1 MAFSILDHIEKL
13 ETSDHLG
20 KYICPACGGNDL
32 SINTNN
38 GAYNCFNDDSAKHRA
53 EIRNI
58 LAPLDRWERPL
69 REPQSYTF
77 PYKNRQG
84 ETTINV
90 HRDDASGKK
99 TIKQGYPSVPQGTHQ
114 RKAYIDEIRSTILP
128 YRFDEALTAS
138 QVTGLPIFIVEGE
151 LTCDRL
157 WEIGIPSVT
166 FLGGSG
172 QYRANGDYSL
182 LFRGK
187 KIVLCP
193 DRDEPG
199 IALMREVA
207 SDNPGAQWLYA
218 DPGNFEWDS
227 LPQNGGYDLADWLD
241 DGADQE
247 LILSSIV
254 SKDRHEG
261 KDGLPSYEEIIGTFE
276 RMVGLFDNDARVA
289 FEASKWLEAHG
300 VKMAQANI
308 DKMIDEARSRLF
320 GKEEIETIDVLQ
332 LIDDDS
338 VREWLIAGI
347 VPLGSVTL
355 LAAQGGTGKAGP
367 LWSKVLTP
375 TGWRLMGDIQV
386 GDAVIAG
393 DGSATKVTGVFPQG
407 KKPIFKVQMSDG
419 STTHCCNEHLWL
431 TKTQKERDGSRDWN
445 VRSLS
450 EIRQTLHLHKNHGR
464 KDRNHSIPMV
474 GPVQFEEQK
483 LPIHPY
489 LLGVILGDGSITKS
503 GFSLTISDDEIT
515 DSVLALLPPGH
526 GLTTNA
532 IKPRC
537 TEYTVT
543 CGTGPGN
550 LRDILR
556 ELNLFGCRSWEK
568 FVPEKY
574 IYSSVEQRL
583 ALLHGLMD
591 TDGTTG
597 GTCTTFD
604 SSSEALRDAVVAIVQ
619 SLGGK
624 AVSSE
629 RQPWFSYKGEKKQG
643 RISYRAFISMP
654 PGFKSFKIASKASKE
669 IERTKY
675 VPARFFDSIEYVGD
689 HEAQC
694 IMVDHPSHTYVT
706 DDFIV
711 THNTSLVYNWALGV
725 ATGSSW
731 SGRRCL
737 PGKCLL
743 ISADEPLSDTK
754 EKLSIIGYQE
764 ANIQP
769 GMISFW
775 ETWRFAHMQQLERFI
790 KKHRPVFVVIDSLTA
805 CFAGMNVD
813 LIKSN
818 AGDSLYALRDMANVY
833 KCSIVILH
841 HLNRQGGLRDSSSF
855 VDNVSEVVKL
865 YRQEGNFDQN
875 QFVLEWVKSRSG
887 LAGKHVLK
895 RNAVNYGWDY
905 AGPLGNSI
913 AELDRV
919 ANYVNMRPHERFSK
933 QQVSL
938 GAGMNENVTTGK
950 LLEMARRQGL
960 ITSSFIVGPHDERTR
975 MYHSWDYQ
983 GPDLNFGSPNEEQNI
998 VPDKEELPIIPP
1010 VSIVP
1015 NENLPEKEDQED
1027 WF

>member
-13 ETSDHLG
+13 EPSDHPG

-32 SINTNN
+32 SINEGN

-69 REPQSYTF
+69 REPCSYTF
-77 PYKNRQG
+77 TYKNRQG
-84 ETTINV
+84 EPSINV

-99 TIKQGYPSVPQGTHQ
+99 TIKQSYPSVPQGTHQ

-128 YRFDEALTAS
+128 YRYDEALAAC

-157 WEIGIPSVT
+157 WEIGLPSIT

-218 DPGNFEWDS
+218 EPNSFEWDS

-289 FEASKWLEAHG
+289 FEAAKWLEAHG

-308 DKMIDEARSRLF
+308 EKMIDEARARLF

-355 LAAQGGTGKAGP
+355 LAAQGGTGK
-367 LWSKVLTP
+367 
-375 TGWRLMGDIQV
+375 
-386 GDAVIAG
+386 
-393 DGSATKVTGVFPQG
+393 
-407 KKPIFKVQMSDG
+407 
-419 STTHCCNEHLWL
+419 
-431 TKTQKERDGSRDWN
+431 
-445 VRSLS
+445 
-450 EIRQTLHLHKNHGR
+450 
-464 KDRNHSIPMV
+464 
-474 GPVQFEEQK
+474 
-483 LPIHPY
+483 
-489 LLGVILGDGSITKS
+489 
-503 GFSLTISDDEIT
+503 
-515 DSVLALLPPGH
+515 
-526 GLTTNA
+526 
-532 IKPRC
+532 
-537 TEYTVT
+537 
-543 CGTGPGN
+543 
-550 LRDILR
+550 
-556 ELNLFGCRSWEK
+556 
-568 FVPEKY
+568 
-574 IYSSVEQRL
+574 
-583 ALLHGLMD
+583 
-591 TDGTTG
+591 
-597 GTCTTFD
+597 
-604 SSSEALRDAVVAIVQ
+604 
-619 SLGGK
+619 
-624 AVSSE
+624 
-629 RQPWFSYKGEKKQG
+629 
-643 RISYRAFISMP
+643 
-654 PGFKSFKIASKASKE
+654 
-669 IERTKY
+669 
-675 VPARFFDSIEYVGD
+675 
-689 HEAQC
+689 
-694 IMVDHPSHTYVT
+694 
-706 DDFIV
+706 
-711 THNTSLVYNWALGV
+711 TSLVYNWALGV

-764 ANIQP
+764 ANIKP

-775 ETWRFAHMQQLERFI
+775 ETWRFAHIQQLERFI

-865 YRQEGNFDQN
+865 YRQEGNYDQN
-875 QFVLEWVKSRSG
+875 QFILEWVKSRSG

-938 GAGMNENVTTGK
+938 GTGMNENVTTGK

-983 GPDLNFGSPNEEQNI
+983 GPDLDFSSPNEGQVVVPEREEPVSNPSEI
-998 VPDKEELPIIPP
+998 VPTKESLPDGED
-1010 VSIVP
+1010 
-1015 NENLPEKEDQED
+1015 END

>member
-13 ETSDHLG
+13 EASDHPG

-32 SINTNN
+32 SVNEGN

-69 REPQSYTF
+69 REPRSYTF
-77 PYKNRQG
+77 TYKNRQG
-84 ETTINV
+84 EATINV

-99 TIKQGYPSVPQGTHQ
+99 TIKQSYPSVPQGTHQ
-114 RKAYIDEIRSTILP
+114 RKAYIDEIRSSILP
-128 YRFDEALTAS
+128 YRYDEALTAC

-157 WEIGIPSVT
+157 WEIGLPSVT

-218 DPGNFEWDS
+218 DPGSFEWDS
-227 LPQNGGYDLADWLD
+227 LPRNGGYDLADWLD

-276 RMVGLFDNDARVA
+276 RMVGLFDNEARVA
-289 FEASKWLEAHG
+289 FEAAKWLEGHG
-300 VKMAQANI
+300 VKMPQANV

-355 LAAQGGTGKAGP
+355 LAAQGGTGK
-367 LWSKVLTP
+367 
-375 TGWRLMGDIQV
+375 
-386 GDAVIAG
+386 
-393 DGSATKVTGVFPQG
+393 
-407 KKPIFKVQMSDG
+407 
-419 STTHCCNEHLWL
+419 
-431 TKTQKERDGSRDWN
+431 
-445 VRSLS
+445 
-450 EIRQTLHLHKNHGR
+450 
-464 KDRNHSIPMV
+464 
-474 GPVQFEEQK
+474 
-483 LPIHPY
+483 
-489 LLGVILGDGSITKS
+489 
-503 GFSLTISDDEIT
+503 
-515 DSVLALLPPGH
+515 
-526 GLTTNA
+526 
-532 IKPRC
+532 
-537 TEYTVT
+537 
-543 CGTGPGN
+543 
-550 LRDILR
+550 
-556 ELNLFGCRSWEK
+556 
-568 FVPEKY
+568 
-574 IYSSVEQRL
+574 
-583 ALLHGLMD
+583 
-591 TDGTTG
+591 
-597 GTCTTFD
+597 
-604 SSSEALRDAVVAIVQ
+604 
-619 SLGGK
+619 
-624 AVSSE
+624 
-629 RQPWFSYKGEKKQG
+629 
-643 RISYRAFISMP
+643 
-654 PGFKSFKIASKASKE
+654 
-669 IERTKY
+669 
-675 VPARFFDSIEYVGD
+675 
-689 HEAQC
+689 
-694 IMVDHPSHTYVT
+694 
-706 DDFIV
+706 
-711 THNTSLVYNWALGV
+711 TSLVYNWALGV

-790 KKHRPVFVVIDSLTA
+790 KKHRPVFIVIDSLTA

-905 AGPLGNSI
+905 AGPLGNYI

-938 GAGMNENVTTGK
+938 GTGMNENVTTGK

-983 GPDLNFGSPNEEQNI
+983 GPDLDFSSSNEGQEV
-998 VPDKEELPIIPP
+998 VPEREEPMLKPSEIAPAKESLPDG
-1010 VSIVP
+1010 
-1015 NENLPEKEDQED
+1015 EDQED

>member
-13 ETSDHLG
+13 EPSDHPG

-58 LAPLDRWERPL
+58 IAPLDRWERPL

-77 PYKNRQG
+77 AYKNRQG

-99 TIKQGYPSVPQGTHQ
+99 TIKQSYPSVPQGTHQ

-300 VKMAQANI
+300 VKMPQANI

-355 LAAQGGTGKAGP
+355 LAAQGGTGK
-367 LWSKVLTP
+367 
-375 TGWRLMGDIQV
+375 
-386 GDAVIAG
+386 
-393 DGSATKVTGVFPQG
+393 
-407 KKPIFKVQMSDG
+407 
-419 STTHCCNEHLWL
+419 
-431 TKTQKERDGSRDWN
+431 
-445 VRSLS
+445 
-450 EIRQTLHLHKNHGR
+450 
-464 KDRNHSIPMV
+464 
-474 GPVQFEEQK
+474 
-483 LPIHPY
+483 
-489 LLGVILGDGSITKS
+489 
-503 GFSLTISDDEIT
+503 
-515 DSVLALLPPGH
+515 
-526 GLTTNA
+526 
-532 IKPRC
+532 
-537 TEYTVT
+537 
-543 CGTGPGN
+543 
-550 LRDILR
+550 
-556 ELNLFGCRSWEK
+556 
-568 FVPEKY
+568 
-574 IYSSVEQRL
+574 
-583 ALLHGLMD
+583 
-591 TDGTTG
+591 
-597 GTCTTFD
+597 
-604 SSSEALRDAVVAIVQ
+604 
-619 SLGGK
+619 
-624 AVSSE
+624 
-629 RQPWFSYKGEKKQG
+629 
-643 RISYRAFISMP
+643 
-654 PGFKSFKIASKASKE
+654 
-669 IERTKY
+669 
-675 VPARFFDSIEYVGD
+675 
-689 HEAQC
+689 
-694 IMVDHPSHTYVT
+694 
-706 DDFIV
+706 
-711 THNTSLVYNWALGV
+711 TSLVYNWALGV

-764 ANIQP
+764 ANIKP

-775 ETWRFAHMQQLERFI
+775 ETWRFAHIQQLERFI

-875 QFVLEWVKSRSG
+875 QFILEWVKSRSG

-938 GAGMNENVTTGK
+938 GTGMNENVTTGK

-983 GPDLNFGSPNEEQNI
+983 GPDLDFNSPNA
-998 VPDKEELPIIPP
+998 PIESTPH
-1010 VSIVP
+1010 
-1015 NENLPEKEDQED
+1015 KEDAD
-1027 WF
+1027 HDFF

>member
-13 ETSDHLG
+13 ETSDHPG

-99 TIKQGYPSVPQGTHQ
+99 TIKQSYPSVPQGTHQ

-308 DKMIDEARSRLF
+308 DKMIDEARARLF

-355 LAAQGGTGKAGP
+355 LAAQGGTGK
-367 LWSKVLTP
+367 
-375 TGWRLMGDIQV
+375 
-386 GDAVIAG
+386 
-393 DGSATKVTGVFPQG
+393 
-407 KKPIFKVQMSDG
+407 
-419 STTHCCNEHLWL
+419 
-431 TKTQKERDGSRDWN
+431 
-445 VRSLS
+445 
-450 EIRQTLHLHKNHGR
+450 
-464 KDRNHSIPMV
+464 
-474 GPVQFEEQK
+474 
-483 LPIHPY
+483 
-489 LLGVILGDGSITKS
+489 
-503 GFSLTISDDEIT
+503 
-515 DSVLALLPPGH
+515 
-526 GLTTNA
+526 
-532 IKPRC
+532 
-537 TEYTVT
+537 
-543 CGTGPGN
+543 
-550 LRDILR
+550 
-556 ELNLFGCRSWEK
+556 
-568 FVPEKY
+568 
-574 IYSSVEQRL
+574 
-583 ALLHGLMD
+583 
-591 TDGTTG
+591 
-597 GTCTTFD
+597 
-604 SSSEALRDAVVAIVQ
+604 
-619 SLGGK
+619 
-624 AVSSE
+624 
-629 RQPWFSYKGEKKQG
+629 
-643 RISYRAFISMP
+643 
-654 PGFKSFKIASKASKE
+654 
-669 IERTKY
+669 
-675 VPARFFDSIEYVGD
+675 
-689 HEAQC
+689 
-694 IMVDHPSHTYVT
+694 
-706 DDFIV
+706 
-711 THNTSLVYNWALGV
+711 TSLVYNWALGV

-938 GAGMNENVTTGK
+938 GTGMNENVTTGK

-983 GPDLNFGSPNEEQNI
+983 GPDLDFTSPNAAIES
-998 VPDKEELPIIPP
+998 IPH
-1010 VSIVP
+1010 
-1015 NENLPEKEDQED
+1015 KEDAD
-1027 WF
+1027 HDFF

>member
-1 MAFSILDHIEKL
+1 MGLLPLEFLATTEAFPLPSMAFSILDHIEKL
-13 ETSDHLG
+13 ETSDHPG

-99 TIKQGYPSVPQGTHQ
+99 TIKQSYPSVPQGAHQ

-157 WEIGIPSVT
+157 WETGIPSVT

-300 VKMAQANI
+300 VKMPQANI

-355 LAAQGGTGKAGP
+355 LAAQGGTGK
-367 LWSKVLTP
+367 
-375 TGWRLMGDIQV
+375 
-386 GDAVIAG
+386 
-393 DGSATKVTGVFPQG
+393 
-407 KKPIFKVQMSDG
+407 
-419 STTHCCNEHLWL
+419 
-431 TKTQKERDGSRDWN
+431 
-445 VRSLS
+445 
-450 EIRQTLHLHKNHGR
+450 
-464 KDRNHSIPMV
+464 
-474 GPVQFEEQK
+474 
-483 LPIHPY
+483 
-489 LLGVILGDGSITKS
+489 
-503 GFSLTISDDEIT
+503 
-515 DSVLALLPPGH
+515 
-526 GLTTNA
+526 
-532 IKPRC
+532 
-537 TEYTVT
+537 
-543 CGTGPGN
+543 
-550 LRDILR
+550 
-556 ELNLFGCRSWEK
+556 
-568 FVPEKY
+568 
-574 IYSSVEQRL
+574 
-583 ALLHGLMD
+583 
-591 TDGTTG
+591 
-597 GTCTTFD
+597 
-604 SSSEALRDAVVAIVQ
+604 
-619 SLGGK
+619 
-624 AVSSE
+624 
-629 RQPWFSYKGEKKQG
+629 
-643 RISYRAFISMP
+643 
-654 PGFKSFKIASKASKE
+654 
-669 IERTKY
+669 
-675 VPARFFDSIEYVGD
+675 
-689 HEAQC
+689 
-694 IMVDHPSHTYVT
+694 
-706 DDFIV
+706 
-711 THNTSLVYNWALGV
+711 TSLVYNWALGV

-865 YRQEGNFDQN
+865 YRQEGNYDQN
-875 QFVLEWVKSRSG
+875 QFILEWVKSRSG

-938 GAGMNENVTTGK
+938 GTGMNENVTTGK

-983 GPDLNFGSPNEEQNI
+983 GPDLNFSSPNEEQNI
-998 VPDKEELPIIPP
+998 APDQEELQTAPP
-1010 VSIVP
+1010 VSMVL

>member
-13 ETSDHLG
+13 ETSDHPG

-99 TIKQGYPSVPQGTHQ
+99 TIKQSYPSVPQGTHQ

-355 LAAQGGTGKAGP
+355 LAAQGGTGK
-367 LWSKVLTP
+367 
-375 TGWRLMGDIQV
+375 
-386 GDAVIAG
+386 
-393 DGSATKVTGVFPQG
+393 
-407 KKPIFKVQMSDG
+407 
-419 STTHCCNEHLWL
+419 
-431 TKTQKERDGSRDWN
+431 
-445 VRSLS
+445 
-450 EIRQTLHLHKNHGR
+450 
-464 KDRNHSIPMV
+464 
-474 GPVQFEEQK
+474 
-483 LPIHPY
+483 
-489 LLGVILGDGSITKS
+489 
-503 GFSLTISDDEIT
+503 
-515 DSVLALLPPGH
+515 
-526 GLTTNA
+526 
-532 IKPRC
+532 
-537 TEYTVT
+537 
-543 CGTGPGN
+543 
-550 LRDILR
+550 
-556 ELNLFGCRSWEK
+556 
-568 FVPEKY
+568 
-574 IYSSVEQRL
+574 
-583 ALLHGLMD
+583 
-591 TDGTTG
+591 
-597 GTCTTFD
+597 
-604 SSSEALRDAVVAIVQ
+604 
-619 SLGGK
+619 
-624 AVSSE
+624 
-629 RQPWFSYKGEKKQG
+629 
-643 RISYRAFISMP
+643 
-654 PGFKSFKIASKASKE
+654 
-669 IERTKY
+669 
-675 VPARFFDSIEYVGD
+675 
-689 HEAQC
+689 
-694 IMVDHPSHTYVT
+694 
-706 DDFIV
+706 
-711 THNTSLVYNWALGV
+711 TSLVYNWALGV

-938 GAGMNENVTTGK
+938 GTGMNENVTTGK

-983 GPDLNFGSPNEEQNI
+983 GPDLNFSSPNEEQNI

>member
-13 ETSDHLG
+13 ETSDHPG

-77 PYKNRQG
+77 PYKNKQG

-90 HRDDASGKK
+90 HRDDVSGKK
-99 TIKQGYPSVPQGTHQ
+99 TIKQSYPSVPQGTHQ

-355 LAAQGGTGKAGP
+355 LAAQGGTGK
-367 LWSKVLTP
+367 
-375 TGWRLMGDIQV
+375 
-386 GDAVIAG
+386 
-393 DGSATKVTGVFPQG
+393 
-407 KKPIFKVQMSDG
+407 
-419 STTHCCNEHLWL
+419 
-431 TKTQKERDGSRDWN
+431 
-445 VRSLS
+445 
-450 EIRQTLHLHKNHGR
+450 
-464 KDRNHSIPMV
+464 
-474 GPVQFEEQK
+474 
-483 LPIHPY
+483 
-489 LLGVILGDGSITKS
+489 
-503 GFSLTISDDEIT
+503 
-515 DSVLALLPPGH
+515 
-526 GLTTNA
+526 
-532 IKPRC
+532 
-537 TEYTVT
+537 
-543 CGTGPGN
+543 
-550 LRDILR
+550 
-556 ELNLFGCRSWEK
+556 
-568 FVPEKY
+568 
-574 IYSSVEQRL
+574 
-583 ALLHGLMD
+583 
-591 TDGTTG
+591 
-597 GTCTTFD
+597 
-604 SSSEALRDAVVAIVQ
+604 
-619 SLGGK
+619 
-624 AVSSE
+624 
-629 RQPWFSYKGEKKQG
+629 
-643 RISYRAFISMP
+643 
-654 PGFKSFKIASKASKE
+654 
-669 IERTKY
+669 
-675 VPARFFDSIEYVGD
+675 
-689 HEAQC
+689 
-694 IMVDHPSHTYVT
+694 
-706 DDFIV
+706 
-711 THNTSLVYNWALGV
+711 TSLVYNWALGV

-764 ANIQP
+764 ANIKP

-938 GAGMNENVTTGK
+938 GTGMNENVTTGK

-983 GPDLNFGSPNEEQNI
+983 GPDLDFSSPNA
-998 VPDKEELPIIPP
+998 PIESIPH
-1010 VSIVP
+1010 
-1015 NENLPEKEDQED
+1015 KEDAD
-1027 WF
+1027 HDFF

>member
-13 ETSDHLG
+13 ETSDHPG

-32 SINTNN
+32 SINQGN

-69 REPQSYTF
+69 REPCSYTF
-77 PYKNRQG
+77 TYKNRQG
-84 ETTINV
+84 EPSINV

-99 TIKQGYPSVPQGTHQ
+99 TIKQSYPSVPQGTHQ

-128 YRFDEALTAS
+128 YRYDEALTAC

-157 WEIGIPSVT
+157 WEIGLPSIT

-218 DPGNFEWDS
+218 EPNSFEWDS

-289 FEASKWLEAHG
+289 FEAAKWLEAHG

-308 DKMIDEARSRLF
+308 EKMIDEARSRLF

-355 LAAQGGTGKAGP
+355 LAAQGGTGKAQSLDSKILTPNGWTTMGE
-367 LWSKVLTP
+367 LHVGSKV
-375 TGWRLMGDIQV
+375 
-386 GDAVIAG
+386 IAM
-393 DGSATKVTGVFPQG
+393 DGTVAKVTGVFPQG
-407 KKPIFKVQMSDG
+407 VKPLYRVTMSDG
-419 STTHCCNEHLWL
+419 SSTICCDEHLWL
-431 TKTQKERDGSRDWN
+431 TKTENERNLKRSWK
-445 VRSLS
+445 VRQLS
-450 EIRQTLHLHKNHGR
+450 EIRSSIRRGNSDK
-464 KDRNHSIPMV
+464 RNHSIPMV
-474 GPVQFEEQK
+474 GPVQFEK
-483 LPIHPY
+483 KDLPIHPY
-489 LLGVILGDGSITKS
+489 LLGVILGDGNISSNSCSVT
-503 GFSLTISDDEIT
+503 LSDDEI
-515 DSVLALLPPGH
+515 VYRIQKLLPRYHDLKIHEKAKKCITYAIRQNCSTAISPG
-526 GLTTNA
+526 
-532 IKPRC
+532 I
-537 TEYTVT
+537 
-543 CGTGPGN
+543 
-550 LRDILR
+550 RDMLR
-556 ELNLFGCRSWEK
+556 EMGLWGKRSWEK
-568 FVPEKY
+568 HVPQDY
-574 IYSSVEQRL
+574 LFSSVQDRMD
-583 ALLHGLMD
+583 LLHGLMD

-597 GTCTTFD
+597 GSHTTFD
-604 SSSEALRDAVVAIVQ
+604 SASKDLAEAVQ
-619 SLGGK
+619 FLVLSIGGK
-624 AVSSE
+624 AKLTQ
-629 RQPWFSYKGEKKQG
+629 RRTFFTYLGQKKEG
-643 RISYRAFISMP
+643 RTSYRVFISMP
-654 PGFKSFKIASKASKE
+654 SGFKSFSISAKANKE
-669 IERTKY
+669 TPRTKY
-675 VPARFFDSIEYVGD
+675 LPSRLIESVEYIGD
-689 HEAQC
+689 GEAQC
-694 IMVDHPSHTYVT
+694 IMIDHPSHAYVT

-737 PGKCLL
+737 PGKSLL

-764 ANIQP
+764 ANIKP

-775 ETWRFAHMQQLERFI
+775 ETWRFAHMQQLERHI

-865 YRQEGNFDQN
+865 YRQEGNYDQN
-875 QFVLEWVKSRSG
+875 QFILEWVKSRSG

-919 ANYVNMRPHERFSK
+919 ANYVNMRPHERFSR

-938 GAGMNENVTTGK
+938 GTGMNENVTTGK

-983 GPDLNFGSPNEEQNI
+983 GPDLDFSSPNEGQVVVPEREEPVSNPSEI
-998 VPDKEELPIIPP
+998 VPTKESLPDRED
-1010 VSIVP
+1010 
-1015 NENLPEKEDQED
+1015 END

>member
-13 ETSDHLG
+13 ETSDHPG

-32 SINTNN
+32 SINTSN

-99 TIKQGYPSVPQGTHQ
+99 TIKQSYPSVPQGTHQ

-300 VKMAQANI
+300 VKMPQSNI

-355 LAAQGGTGKAGP
+355 LAAQGGTGK
-367 LWSKVLTP
+367 
-375 TGWRLMGDIQV
+375 
-386 GDAVIAG
+386 
-393 DGSATKVTGVFPQG
+393 
-407 KKPIFKVQMSDG
+407 
-419 STTHCCNEHLWL
+419 
-431 TKTQKERDGSRDWN
+431 
-445 VRSLS
+445 
-450 EIRQTLHLHKNHGR
+450 
-464 KDRNHSIPMV
+464 
-474 GPVQFEEQK
+474 
-483 LPIHPY
+483 
-489 LLGVILGDGSITKS
+489 
-503 GFSLTISDDEIT
+503 
-515 DSVLALLPPGH
+515 
-526 GLTTNA
+526 
-532 IKPRC
+532 
-537 TEYTVT
+537 
-543 CGTGPGN
+543 
-550 LRDILR
+550 
-556 ELNLFGCRSWEK
+556 
-568 FVPEKY
+568 
-574 IYSSVEQRL
+574 
-583 ALLHGLMD
+583 
-591 TDGTTG
+591 
-597 GTCTTFD
+597 
-604 SSSEALRDAVVAIVQ
+604 
-619 SLGGK
+619 
-624 AVSSE
+624 
-629 RQPWFSYKGEKKQG
+629 
-643 RISYRAFISMP
+643 
-654 PGFKSFKIASKASKE
+654 
-669 IERTKY
+669 
-675 VPARFFDSIEYVGD
+675 
-689 HEAQC
+689 
-694 IMVDHPSHTYVT
+694 
-706 DDFIV
+706 
-711 THNTSLVYNWALGV
+711 TSLVYNWALGV

-938 GAGMNENVTTGK
+938 GTGMNENVTTGK

-998 VPDKEELPIIPP
+998 VPDKEELPIISPTY
-1010 VSIVP
+1010 IVP

>member
-13 ETSDHLG
+13 EASDHPG

-32 SINTNN
+32 SINESN

-77 PYKNRQG
+77 AYKNRQG

-99 TIKQGYPSVPQGTHQ
+99 TIKQSYPSVPQGAHQ
-114 RKAYIDEIRSTILP
+114 RKAYVDEIRSNVLP

-138 QVTGLPIFIVEGE
+138 QVTGLPIFVVEGE

-199 IALMREVA
+199 VALMREVA

-218 DPGNFEWDS
+218 DPGSFEWDS

-261 KDGLPSYEEIIGTFE
+261 KDGLPSYEEIIGNFE
-276 RMVGLFDNDARVA
+276 RMVGLFDNEARVA

-300 VKMAQANI
+300 VKMPQANI
-308 DKMIDEARSRLF
+308 DKMIDEARARLF

-355 LAAQGGTGKAGP
+355 LAAQGGTGK
-367 LWSKVLTP
+367 
-375 TGWRLMGDIQV
+375 
-386 GDAVIAG
+386 
-393 DGSATKVTGVFPQG
+393 
-407 KKPIFKVQMSDG
+407 
-419 STTHCCNEHLWL
+419 
-431 TKTQKERDGSRDWN
+431 
-445 VRSLS
+445 
-450 EIRQTLHLHKNHGR
+450 
-464 KDRNHSIPMV
+464 
-474 GPVQFEEQK
+474 
-483 LPIHPY
+483 
-489 LLGVILGDGSITKS
+489 
-503 GFSLTISDDEIT
+503 
-515 DSVLALLPPGH
+515 
-526 GLTTNA
+526 
-532 IKPRC
+532 
-537 TEYTVT
+537 
-543 CGTGPGN
+543 
-550 LRDILR
+550 
-556 ELNLFGCRSWEK
+556 
-568 FVPEKY
+568 
-574 IYSSVEQRL
+574 
-583 ALLHGLMD
+583 
-591 TDGTTG
+591 
-597 GTCTTFD
+597 
-604 SSSEALRDAVVAIVQ
+604 
-619 SLGGK
+619 
-624 AVSSE
+624 
-629 RQPWFSYKGEKKQG
+629 
-643 RISYRAFISMP
+643 
-654 PGFKSFKIASKASKE
+654 
-669 IERTKY
+669 
-675 VPARFFDSIEYVGD
+675 
-689 HEAQC
+689 
-694 IMVDHPSHTYVT
+694 
-706 DDFIV
+706 
-711 THNTSLVYNWALGV
+711 TSLVYNWALGV

-764 ANIQP
+764 ANIKP
-769 GMISFW
+769 GVISFW

-938 GAGMNENVTTGK
+938 GTGMNENVTTGK

-983 GPDLNFGSPNEEQNI
+983 GPDLDFSSPNAGQEVVPEREELMSKTSEI
-998 VPDKEELPIIPP
+998 VPAKESLPDGED
-1010 VSIVP
+1010 
-1015 NENLPEKEDQED
+1015 END

>member
-1 MAFSILDHIEKL
+1 LGLPTTLSIVVAYGFARLAWFWLICLLLLDFLATTEAFPLSSMAFSILDHIEKL
-13 ETSDHLG
+13 EPSDHPG

-32 SINTNN
+32 SINTSN
-38 GAYNCFNDDSAKHRA
+38 GAYNCFNDDSPKHRA

-58 LAPLDRWERPL
+58 IAPLDRWERPL

-77 PYKNRQG
+77 AYKNRQG

-99 TIKQGYPSVPQGTHQ
+99 TIKQSYPSVPQGAHQ
-114 RKAYIDEIRSTILP
+114 RKAYVDEIRSSVLP

-166 FLGGSG
+166 FLGGSK

-199 IALMREVA
+199 VALMREVA

-218 DPGNFEWDS
+218 EPDSFEWDS

-261 KDGLPSYEEIIGTFE
+261 KDGLPSYEEIIGNFE
-276 RMVGLFDNDARVA
+276 RMVGLFDNEARVA

-300 VKMAQANI
+300 VKMPQANI
-308 DKMIDEARSRLF
+308 DKMIDEARARLF

-355 LAAQGGTGKAGP
+355 LAAQGGTGK
-367 LWSKVLTP
+367 
-375 TGWRLMGDIQV
+375 
-386 GDAVIAG
+386 
-393 DGSATKVTGVFPQG
+393 
-407 KKPIFKVQMSDG
+407 
-419 STTHCCNEHLWL
+419 
-431 TKTQKERDGSRDWN
+431 
-445 VRSLS
+445 
-450 EIRQTLHLHKNHGR
+450 
-464 KDRNHSIPMV
+464 
-474 GPVQFEEQK
+474 
-483 LPIHPY
+483 
-489 LLGVILGDGSITKS
+489 
-503 GFSLTISDDEIT
+503 
-515 DSVLALLPPGH
+515 
-526 GLTTNA
+526 
-532 IKPRC
+532 
-537 TEYTVT
+537 
-543 CGTGPGN
+543 
-550 LRDILR
+550 
-556 ELNLFGCRSWEK
+556 
-568 FVPEKY
+568 
-574 IYSSVEQRL
+574 
-583 ALLHGLMD
+583 
-591 TDGTTG
+591 
-597 GTCTTFD
+597 
-604 SSSEALRDAVVAIVQ
+604 
-619 SLGGK
+619 
-624 AVSSE
+624 
-629 RQPWFSYKGEKKQG
+629 
-643 RISYRAFISMP
+643 
-654 PGFKSFKIASKASKE
+654 
-669 IERTKY
+669 
-675 VPARFFDSIEYVGD
+675 
-689 HEAQC
+689 
-694 IMVDHPSHTYVT
+694 
-706 DDFIV
+706 
-711 THNTSLVYNWALGV
+711 TSLVYNWALGV

-775 ETWRFAHMQQLERFI
+775 ETWRFAHIQQLERFI

-875 QFVLEWVKSRSG
+875 QFILEWVKSRSG

-938 GAGMNENVTTGK
+938 GTGMNENVTTGK

-983 GPDLNFGSPNEEQNI
+983 GPDLDFSSPNAGQAVVPEREEPMPKSNEI
-998 VPDKEELPIIPP
+998 VPAKESLPDGED
-1010 VSIVP
+1010 
-1015 NENLPEKEDQED
+1015 END

>member
-13 ETSDHLG
+13 ETSDHPG

-99 TIKQGYPSVPQGTHQ
+99 TIKQSYPSVPQGTHQ

-172 QYRANGDYSL
+172 QYRANSDYSL

-355 LAAQGGTGKAGP
+355 LAAQGGTGK
-367 LWSKVLTP
+367 
-375 TGWRLMGDIQV
+375 
-386 GDAVIAG
+386 
-393 DGSATKVTGVFPQG
+393 
-407 KKPIFKVQMSDG
+407 
-419 STTHCCNEHLWL
+419 
-431 TKTQKERDGSRDWN
+431 
-445 VRSLS
+445 
-450 EIRQTLHLHKNHGR
+450 
-464 KDRNHSIPMV
+464 
-474 GPVQFEEQK
+474 
-483 LPIHPY
+483 
-489 LLGVILGDGSITKS
+489 
-503 GFSLTISDDEIT
+503 
-515 DSVLALLPPGH
+515 
-526 GLTTNA
+526 
-532 IKPRC
+532 
-537 TEYTVT
+537 
-543 CGTGPGN
+543 
-550 LRDILR
+550 
-556 ELNLFGCRSWEK
+556 
-568 FVPEKY
+568 
-574 IYSSVEQRL
+574 
-583 ALLHGLMD
+583 
-591 TDGTTG
+591 
-597 GTCTTFD
+597 
-604 SSSEALRDAVVAIVQ
+604 
-619 SLGGK
+619 
-624 AVSSE
+624 
-629 RQPWFSYKGEKKQG
+629 
-643 RISYRAFISMP
+643 
-654 PGFKSFKIASKASKE
+654 
-669 IERTKY
+669 
-675 VPARFFDSIEYVGD
+675 
-689 HEAQC
+689 
-694 IMVDHPSHTYVT
+694 
-706 DDFIV
+706 
-711 THNTSLVYNWALGV
+711 TSLVYNWALGV

-938 GAGMNENVTTGK
+938 GTGMNENVTTGK

-983 GPDLNFGSPNEEQNI
+983 GPDLNFSSPNEEQNI

>member
-13 ETSDHLG
+13 EPSDHPG

-32 SINTNN
+32 SINEGN

-69 REPQSYTF
+69 RDARSYTF
-77 PYKNRQG
+77 SYKNKQG

-99 TIKQGYPSVPQGTHQ
+99 TIRQAYPSVPQGTHQ
-114 RKAYIDEIRSTILP
+114 RKAYIDDIRTTVLP
-128 YRFDEALTAS
+128 YRYDEALTAC
-138 QVTGLPIFIVEGE
+138 QVTGLPIFVVEGE

-157 WEIGIPSVT
+157 WEIGLPSVT

-218 DPGNFEWDS
+218 DPDNFEWNS

-261 KDGLPSYEEIIGTFE
+261 KDGLPSYEEIIGSFE
-276 RMVGLFDNDARVA
+276 RMVGLYDNDARVA
-289 FEASKWLEAHG
+289 FQAAQWLEAHG
-300 VKMAQANI
+300 VKMSQANI
-308 DKMIDEARSRLF
+308 DKMIDEAKSRLF

-355 LAAQGGTGKAGP
+355 LAAQGGTGK
-367 LWSKVLTP
+367 
-375 TGWRLMGDIQV
+375 
-386 GDAVIAG
+386 
-393 DGSATKVTGVFPQG
+393 
-407 KKPIFKVQMSDG
+407 
-419 STTHCCNEHLWL
+419 
-431 TKTQKERDGSRDWN
+431 
-445 VRSLS
+445 
-450 EIRQTLHLHKNHGR
+450 
-464 KDRNHSIPMV
+464 
-474 GPVQFEEQK
+474 
-483 LPIHPY
+483 
-489 LLGVILGDGSITKS
+489 
-503 GFSLTISDDEIT
+503 
-515 DSVLALLPPGH
+515 
-526 GLTTNA
+526 
-532 IKPRC
+532 
-537 TEYTVT
+537 
-543 CGTGPGN
+543 
-550 LRDILR
+550 
-556 ELNLFGCRSWEK
+556 
-568 FVPEKY
+568 
-574 IYSSVEQRL
+574 
-583 ALLHGLMD
+583 
-591 TDGTTG
+591 
-597 GTCTTFD
+597 
-604 SSSEALRDAVVAIVQ
+604 
-619 SLGGK
+619 
-624 AVSSE
+624 
-629 RQPWFSYKGEKKQG
+629 
-643 RISYRAFISMP
+643 
-654 PGFKSFKIASKASKE
+654 
-669 IERTKY
+669 
-675 VPARFFDSIEYVGD
+675 
-689 HEAQC
+689 
-694 IMVDHPSHTYVT
+694 
-706 DDFIV
+706 
-711 THNTSLVYNWALGV
+711 TSLVYNWALGV

-764 ANIQP
+764 ANIKP

-865 YRQEGNFDQN
+865 YRQEGNYDQN

-938 GAGMNENVTTGK
+938 GTGMNENVTTGK

-983 GPDLNFGSPNEEQNI
+983 GPDLNFSSPNEEQNI
-998 VPDKEELPIIPP
+998 ALDQEELPTAPP
-1010 VSIVP
+1010 VSMVL
-1015 NENLPEKEDQED
+1015 NEDLPEKEDHED

>member
-13 ETSDHLG
+13 ETSDHPG

-99 TIKQGYPSVPQGTHQ
+99 TIKQSYPSVPQGTHQ

-138 QVTGLPIFIVEGE
+138 QVTGLPIFVVEGE

-355 LAAQGGTGKAGP
+355 LAAQGGTGK
-367 LWSKVLTP
+367 
-375 TGWRLMGDIQV
+375 
-386 GDAVIAG
+386 
-393 DGSATKVTGVFPQG
+393 
-407 KKPIFKVQMSDG
+407 
-419 STTHCCNEHLWL
+419 
-431 TKTQKERDGSRDWN
+431 
-445 VRSLS
+445 
-450 EIRQTLHLHKNHGR
+450 
-464 KDRNHSIPMV
+464 
-474 GPVQFEEQK
+474 
-483 LPIHPY
+483 
-489 LLGVILGDGSITKS
+489 
-503 GFSLTISDDEIT
+503 
-515 DSVLALLPPGH
+515 
-526 GLTTNA
+526 
-532 IKPRC
+532 
-537 TEYTVT
+537 
-543 CGTGPGN
+543 
-550 LRDILR
+550 
-556 ELNLFGCRSWEK
+556 
-568 FVPEKY
+568 
-574 IYSSVEQRL
+574 
-583 ALLHGLMD
+583 
-591 TDGTTG
+591 
-597 GTCTTFD
+597 
-604 SSSEALRDAVVAIVQ
+604 
-619 SLGGK
+619 
-624 AVSSE
+624 
-629 RQPWFSYKGEKKQG
+629 
-643 RISYRAFISMP
+643 
-654 PGFKSFKIASKASKE
+654 
-669 IERTKY
+669 
-675 VPARFFDSIEYVGD
+675 
-689 HEAQC
+689 
-694 IMVDHPSHTYVT
+694 
-706 DDFIV
+706 
-711 THNTSLVYNWALGV
+711 TSLVYNWALGV

-938 GAGMNENVTTGK
+938 GTGMNENVTTGK

-983 GPDLNFGSPNEEQNI
+983 GPDLDFSSP
-998 VPDKEELPIIPP
+998 DAPIESTPH
-1010 VSIVP
+1010 
-1015 NENLPEKEDQED
+1015 KEDAD
-1027 WF
+1027 HDFF

>member
-13 ETSDHLG
+13 ETSDHPG

-99 TIKQGYPSVPQGTHQ
+99 TIKQSYPSVPQGTHQ

-355 LAAQGGTGKAGP
+355 LAAQGGTGK
-367 LWSKVLTP
+367 
-375 TGWRLMGDIQV
+375 
-386 GDAVIAG
+386 
-393 DGSATKVTGVFPQG
+393 
-407 KKPIFKVQMSDG
+407 
-419 STTHCCNEHLWL
+419 
-431 TKTQKERDGSRDWN
+431 
-445 VRSLS
+445 
-450 EIRQTLHLHKNHGR
+450 
-464 KDRNHSIPMV
+464 
-474 GPVQFEEQK
+474 
-483 LPIHPY
+483 
-489 LLGVILGDGSITKS
+489 
-503 GFSLTISDDEIT
+503 
-515 DSVLALLPPGH
+515 
-526 GLTTNA
+526 
-532 IKPRC
+532 
-537 TEYTVT
+537 
-543 CGTGPGN
+543 
-550 LRDILR
+550 
-556 ELNLFGCRSWEK
+556 
-568 FVPEKY
+568 
-574 IYSSVEQRL
+574 
-583 ALLHGLMD
+583 
-591 TDGTTG
+591 
-597 GTCTTFD
+597 
-604 SSSEALRDAVVAIVQ
+604 
-619 SLGGK
+619 
-624 AVSSE
+624 
-629 RQPWFSYKGEKKQG
+629 
-643 RISYRAFISMP
+643 
-654 PGFKSFKIASKASKE
+654 
-669 IERTKY
+669 
-675 VPARFFDSIEYVGD
+675 
-689 HEAQC
+689 
-694 IMVDHPSHTYVT
+694 
-706 DDFIV
+706 
-711 THNTSLVYNWALGV
+711 TSLVYNWALGV

-938 GAGMNENVTTGK
+938 GTGMNENVTTGK

-983 GPDLNFGSPNEEQNI
+983 GPDLDFTSPNA
-998 VPDKEELPIIPP
+998 PIESIPH
-1010 VSIVP
+1010 
-1015 NENLPEKEDQED
+1015 KEDAD
-1027 WF
+1027 HDFF

>member
-13 ETSDHLG
+13 EPSDHPG

-58 LAPLDRWERPL
+58 IAPLDRWERPL

-99 TIKQGYPSVPQGTHQ
+99 TIKQSYPSVPQGTHQ
-114 RKAYIDEIRSTILP
+114 RKAYIDEIRSAVLP

-300 VKMAQANI
+300 VKMPQANI

-355 LAAQGGTGKAGP
+355 LAAQGGTGK
-367 LWSKVLTP
+367 
-375 TGWRLMGDIQV
+375 
-386 GDAVIAG
+386 
-393 DGSATKVTGVFPQG
+393 
-407 KKPIFKVQMSDG
+407 
-419 STTHCCNEHLWL
+419 
-431 TKTQKERDGSRDWN
+431 
-445 VRSLS
+445 
-450 EIRQTLHLHKNHGR
+450 
-464 KDRNHSIPMV
+464 
-474 GPVQFEEQK
+474 
-483 LPIHPY
+483 
-489 LLGVILGDGSITKS
+489 
-503 GFSLTISDDEIT
+503 
-515 DSVLALLPPGH
+515 
-526 GLTTNA
+526 
-532 IKPRC
+532 
-537 TEYTVT
+537 
-543 CGTGPGN
+543 
-550 LRDILR
+550 
-556 ELNLFGCRSWEK
+556 
-568 FVPEKY
+568 
-574 IYSSVEQRL
+574 
-583 ALLHGLMD
+583 
-591 TDGTTG
+591 
-597 GTCTTFD
+597 
-604 SSSEALRDAVVAIVQ
+604 
-619 SLGGK
+619 
-624 AVSSE
+624 
-629 RQPWFSYKGEKKQG
+629 
-643 RISYRAFISMP
+643 
-654 PGFKSFKIASKASKE
+654 
-669 IERTKY
+669 
-675 VPARFFDSIEYVGD
+675 
-689 HEAQC
+689 
-694 IMVDHPSHTYVT
+694 
-706 DDFIV
+706 
-711 THNTSLVYNWALGV
+711 TSLVYNWALGV

-764 ANIQP
+764 ANIKP

-875 QFVLEWVKSRSG
+875 QFILEWVKSRSG

-938 GAGMNENVTTGK
+938 GTGMNENVTTGK

-983 GPDLNFGSPNEEQNI
+983 GPDLDFSSPNA
-998 VPDKEELPIIPP
+998 PIESIPH
-1010 VSIVP
+1010 
-1015 NENLPEKEDQED
+1015 KEDAD
-1027 WF
+1027 HDFF

>member
-13 ETSDHLG
+13 EASDHPG
-20 KYICPACGGNDL
+20 KYMCPACGGNDL
-32 SINTNN
+32 SINTAN

-58 LAPLDRWERPL
+58 IAPLDRWERPL
-69 REPQSYTF
+69 REPQAYTF
-77 PYKNRQG
+77 AYKNRQG

-99 TIKQGYPSVPQGTHQ
+99 TIKQSYPSVPQGAHQ
-114 RKAYIDEIRSTILP
+114 RKAYIDEIRSSVLP

-157 WEIGIPSVT
+157 WEIGIPSIT

-199 IALMREVA
+199 VALMREVA

-276 RMVGLFDNDARVA
+276 RMVGLFDNDSRIAY
-289 FEASKWLEAHG
+289 EAANWLENHG
-300 VKMAQANI
+300 VKMSQANV
-308 DKMIDEARSRLF
+308 DKMIDEAKARLF

-355 LAAQGGTGKAGP
+355 LAAQGGTGK
-367 LWSKVLTP
+367 
-375 TGWRLMGDIQV
+375 
-386 GDAVIAG
+386 
-393 DGSATKVTGVFPQG
+393 
-407 KKPIFKVQMSDG
+407 
-419 STTHCCNEHLWL
+419 
-431 TKTQKERDGSRDWN
+431 
-445 VRSLS
+445 
-450 EIRQTLHLHKNHGR
+450 
-464 KDRNHSIPMV
+464 
-474 GPVQFEEQK
+474 
-483 LPIHPY
+483 
-489 LLGVILGDGSITKS
+489 
-503 GFSLTISDDEIT
+503 
-515 DSVLALLPPGH
+515 
-526 GLTTNA
+526 
-532 IKPRC
+532 
-537 TEYTVT
+537 
-543 CGTGPGN
+543 
-550 LRDILR
+550 
-556 ELNLFGCRSWEK
+556 
-568 FVPEKY
+568 
-574 IYSSVEQRL
+574 
-583 ALLHGLMD
+583 
-591 TDGTTG
+591 
-597 GTCTTFD
+597 
-604 SSSEALRDAVVAIVQ
+604 
-619 SLGGK
+619 
-624 AVSSE
+624 
-629 RQPWFSYKGEKKQG
+629 
-643 RISYRAFISMP
+643 
-654 PGFKSFKIASKASKE
+654 
-669 IERTKY
+669 
-675 VPARFFDSIEYVGD
+675 
-689 HEAQC
+689 
-694 IMVDHPSHTYVT
+694 
-706 DDFIV
+706 
-711 THNTSLVYNWALGV
+711 TSLVYNWALGV

-764 ANIQP
+764 ANIKP

-775 ETWRFAHMQQLERFI
+775 ETWRFAHIQQLERFI
-790 KKHRPVFVVIDSLTA
+790 KKHRPVLVVIDSLTA

-875 QFVLEWVKSRSG
+875 QFILEWVKSRSG

-938 GAGMNENVTTGK
+938 GTGMNENVTTGK

-983 GPDLNFGSPNEEQNI
+983 GPDLDFTSPNA
-998 VPDKEELPIIPP
+998 PIESIPH
-1010 VSIVP
+1010 
-1015 NENLPEKEDQED
+1015 KEDAD
-1027 WF
+1027 HDFF

>member
-1 MAFSILDHIEKL
+1 MGLLPLEFLATTEAFPLPSMAFSILDHIEKL
-13 ETSDHLG
+13 ETSDHPG

-99 TIKQGYPSVPQGTHQ
+99 TIKQSYPSVPQGTHQ

-300 VKMAQANI
+300 VKMPQANI

-355 LAAQGGTGKAGP
+355 LAAQGGTGK
-367 LWSKVLTP
+367 
-375 TGWRLMGDIQV
+375 
-386 GDAVIAG
+386 
-393 DGSATKVTGVFPQG
+393 
-407 KKPIFKVQMSDG
+407 
-419 STTHCCNEHLWL
+419 
-431 TKTQKERDGSRDWN
+431 
-445 VRSLS
+445 
-450 EIRQTLHLHKNHGR
+450 
-464 KDRNHSIPMV
+464 
-474 GPVQFEEQK
+474 
-483 LPIHPY
+483 
-489 LLGVILGDGSITKS
+489 
-503 GFSLTISDDEIT
+503 
-515 DSVLALLPPGH
+515 
-526 GLTTNA
+526 
-532 IKPRC
+532 
-537 TEYTVT
+537 
-543 CGTGPGN
+543 
-550 LRDILR
+550 
-556 ELNLFGCRSWEK
+556 
-568 FVPEKY
+568 
-574 IYSSVEQRL
+574 
-583 ALLHGLMD
+583 
-591 TDGTTG
+591 
-597 GTCTTFD
+597 
-604 SSSEALRDAVVAIVQ
+604 
-619 SLGGK
+619 
-624 AVSSE
+624 
-629 RQPWFSYKGEKKQG
+629 
-643 RISYRAFISMP
+643 
-654 PGFKSFKIASKASKE
+654 
-669 IERTKY
+669 
-675 VPARFFDSIEYVGD
+675 
-689 HEAQC
+689 
-694 IMVDHPSHTYVT
+694 
-706 DDFIV
+706 
-711 THNTSLVYNWALGV
+711 TSLVYNWALGV

-938 GAGMNENVTTGK
+938 GTGMNENVTTGK

-983 GPDLNFGSPNEEQNI
+983 GPDLDFTSPNA
-998 VPDKEELPIIPP
+998 PIESIPH
-1010 VSIVP
+1010 
-1015 NENLPEKEDQED
+1015 KEDAD
-1027 WF
+1027 HDFF

>member
-1 MAFSILDHIEKL
+1 
-13 ETSDHLG
+13 
-20 KYICPACGGNDL
+20 
-32 SINTNN
+32 
-38 GAYNCFNDDSAKHRA
+38 
-53 EIRNI
+53 
-58 LAPLDRWERPL
+58 
-69 REPQSYTF
+69 
-77 PYKNRQG
+77 
-84 ETTINV
+84 
-90 HRDDASGKK
+90 
-99 TIKQGYPSVPQGTHQ
+99 
-114 RKAYIDEIRSTILP
+114 
-128 YRFDEALTAS
+128 
-138 QVTGLPIFIVEGE
+138 
-151 LTCDRL
+151 
-157 WEIGIPSVT
+157 
-166 FLGGSG
+166 
-172 QYRANGDYSL
+172 
-182 LFRGK
+182 
-187 KIVLCP
+187 
-193 DRDEPG
+193 
-199 IALMREVA
+199 MREVA

-355 LAAQGGTGKAGP
+355 LAAQGGTGK
-367 LWSKVLTP
+367 
-375 TGWRLMGDIQV
+375 
-386 GDAVIAG
+386 
-393 DGSATKVTGVFPQG
+393 
-407 KKPIFKVQMSDG
+407 
-419 STTHCCNEHLWL
+419 
-431 TKTQKERDGSRDWN
+431 
-445 VRSLS
+445 
-450 EIRQTLHLHKNHGR
+450 
-464 KDRNHSIPMV
+464 
-474 GPVQFEEQK
+474 
-483 LPIHPY
+483 
-489 LLGVILGDGSITKS
+489 
-503 GFSLTISDDEIT
+503 
-515 DSVLALLPPGH
+515 
-526 GLTTNA
+526 
-532 IKPRC
+532 
-537 TEYTVT
+537 
-543 CGTGPGN
+543 
-550 LRDILR
+550 
-556 ELNLFGCRSWEK
+556 
-568 FVPEKY
+568 
-574 IYSSVEQRL
+574 
-583 ALLHGLMD
+583 
-591 TDGTTG
+591 
-597 GTCTTFD
+597 
-604 SSSEALRDAVVAIVQ
+604 
-619 SLGGK
+619 
-624 AVSSE
+624 
-629 RQPWFSYKGEKKQG
+629 
-643 RISYRAFISMP
+643 
-654 PGFKSFKIASKASKE
+654 
-669 IERTKY
+669 
-675 VPARFFDSIEYVGD
+675 
-689 HEAQC
+689 
-694 IMVDHPSHTYVT
+694 
-706 DDFIV
+706 
-711 THNTSLVYNWALGV
+711 TSLVYNWALGV

-938 GAGMNENVTTGK
+938 GTGMNENVTTGK

-983 GPDLNFGSPNEEQNI
+983 GPDLNFSSPNEEQNI

>member
-13 ETSDHLG
+13 ETSDHPG

-99 TIKQGYPSVPQGTHQ
+99 TIKQSYPSVPQGTHQ

-355 LAAQGGTGKAGP
+355 LAAQGGTGK
-367 LWSKVLTP
+367 
-375 TGWRLMGDIQV
+375 
-386 GDAVIAG
+386 
-393 DGSATKVTGVFPQG
+393 
-407 KKPIFKVQMSDG
+407 
-419 STTHCCNEHLWL
+419 
-431 TKTQKERDGSRDWN
+431 
-445 VRSLS
+445 
-450 EIRQTLHLHKNHGR
+450 
-464 KDRNHSIPMV
+464 
-474 GPVQFEEQK
+474 
-483 LPIHPY
+483 
-489 LLGVILGDGSITKS
+489 
-503 GFSLTISDDEIT
+503 
-515 DSVLALLPPGH
+515 
-526 GLTTNA
+526 
-532 IKPRC
+532 
-537 TEYTVT
+537 
-543 CGTGPGN
+543 
-550 LRDILR
+550 
-556 ELNLFGCRSWEK
+556 
-568 FVPEKY
+568 
-574 IYSSVEQRL
+574 
-583 ALLHGLMD
+583 
-591 TDGTTG
+591 
-597 GTCTTFD
+597 
-604 SSSEALRDAVVAIVQ
+604 
-619 SLGGK
+619 
-624 AVSSE
+624 
-629 RQPWFSYKGEKKQG
+629 
-643 RISYRAFISMP
+643 
-654 PGFKSFKIASKASKE
+654 
-669 IERTKY
+669 
-675 VPARFFDSIEYVGD
+675 
-689 HEAQC
+689 
-694 IMVDHPSHTYVT
+694 
-706 DDFIV
+706 
-711 THNTSLVYNWALGV
+711 TSLVYNWALGV

-775 ETWRFAHMQQLERFI
+775 ETWRFAHIQQLERFI

-938 GAGMNENVTTGK
+938 GTGMNENVTTGK

-983 GPDLNFGSPNEEQNI
+983 GPDLDFTSPNA
-998 VPDKEELPIIPP
+998 PIESIPH
-1010 VSIVP
+1010 
-1015 NENLPEKEDQED
+1015 KEDAD
-1027 WF
+1027 HDFF

>member
-13 ETSDHLG
+13 EASDHPG
-20 KYICPACGGNDL
+20 KYMCPACGGNDL
-32 SINTNN
+32 SINTAN

-58 LAPLDRWERPL
+58 IAPLDRWERPL
-69 REPQSYTF
+69 REPQAYTF
-77 PYKNRQG
+77 AYKNRQG

-99 TIKQGYPSVPQGTHQ
+99 TIKQSYPSVPQGAHQ
-114 RKAYIDEIRSTILP
+114 RKAYIDEIRSSVLP

-157 WEIGIPSVT
+157 WEIGIPSIT

-172 QYRANGDYSL
+172 QYRANGDYWL

-199 IALMREVA
+199 VALMREVA

-276 RMVGLFDNDARVA
+276 RMVGLFDNDSRIAY
-289 FEASKWLEAHG
+289 EAANWLESHG
-300 VKMAQANI
+300 VKMSQANV
-308 DKMIDEARSRLF
+308 DKMIDEAKARLF

-355 LAAQGGTGKAGP
+355 LAAQGGTGK
-367 LWSKVLTP
+367 
-375 TGWRLMGDIQV
+375 
-386 GDAVIAG
+386 
-393 DGSATKVTGVFPQG
+393 
-407 KKPIFKVQMSDG
+407 
-419 STTHCCNEHLWL
+419 
-431 TKTQKERDGSRDWN
+431 
-445 VRSLS
+445 
-450 EIRQTLHLHKNHGR
+450 
-464 KDRNHSIPMV
+464 
-474 GPVQFEEQK
+474 
-483 LPIHPY
+483 
-489 LLGVILGDGSITKS
+489 
-503 GFSLTISDDEIT
+503 
-515 DSVLALLPPGH
+515 
-526 GLTTNA
+526 
-532 IKPRC
+532 
-537 TEYTVT
+537 
-543 CGTGPGN
+543 
-550 LRDILR
+550 
-556 ELNLFGCRSWEK
+556 
-568 FVPEKY
+568 
-574 IYSSVEQRL
+574 
-583 ALLHGLMD
+583 
-591 TDGTTG
+591 
-597 GTCTTFD
+597 
-604 SSSEALRDAVVAIVQ
+604 
-619 SLGGK
+619 
-624 AVSSE
+624 
-629 RQPWFSYKGEKKQG
+629 
-643 RISYRAFISMP
+643 
-654 PGFKSFKIASKASKE
+654 
-669 IERTKY
+669 
-675 VPARFFDSIEYVGD
+675 
-689 HEAQC
+689 
-694 IMVDHPSHTYVT
+694 
-706 DDFIV
+706 
-711 THNTSLVYNWALGV
+711 TSLVYNWALGV

-764 ANIQP
+764 ANIKP

-775 ETWRFAHMQQLERFI
+775 ETWRFAHIQQLERFI
-790 KKHRPVFVVIDSLTA
+790 KKHRPVLVVIDSLTA

-875 QFVLEWVKSRSG
+875 QFILEWVKSRSG

-938 GAGMNENVTTGK
+938 GTGMNENVTTGK

-983 GPDLNFGSPNEEQNI
+983 GPDLDFTSPNA
-998 VPDKEELPIIPP
+998 PIESIPH
-1010 VSIVP
+1010 
-1015 NENLPEKEDQED
+1015 KEDAD
-1027 WF
+1027 HDFF

>member
-13 ETSDHLG
+13 ETSDHPG

-32 SINTNN
+32 SINTSN

-69 REPQSYTF
+69 REAQSYTF

-99 TIKQGYPSVPQGTHQ
+99 TIKQSYPSVPQGTHQ

-355 LAAQGGTGKAGP
+355 LAAQGGTGK
-367 LWSKVLTP
+367 
-375 TGWRLMGDIQV
+375 
-386 GDAVIAG
+386 
-393 DGSATKVTGVFPQG
+393 
-407 KKPIFKVQMSDG
+407 
-419 STTHCCNEHLWL
+419 
-431 TKTQKERDGSRDWN
+431 
-445 VRSLS
+445 
-450 EIRQTLHLHKNHGR
+450 
-464 KDRNHSIPMV
+464 
-474 GPVQFEEQK
+474 
-483 LPIHPY
+483 
-489 LLGVILGDGSITKS
+489 
-503 GFSLTISDDEIT
+503 
-515 DSVLALLPPGH
+515 
-526 GLTTNA
+526 
-532 IKPRC
+532 
-537 TEYTVT
+537 
-543 CGTGPGN
+543 
-550 LRDILR
+550 
-556 ELNLFGCRSWEK
+556 
-568 FVPEKY
+568 
-574 IYSSVEQRL
+574 
-583 ALLHGLMD
+583 
-591 TDGTTG
+591 
-597 GTCTTFD
+597 
-604 SSSEALRDAVVAIVQ
+604 
-619 SLGGK
+619 
-624 AVSSE
+624 
-629 RQPWFSYKGEKKQG
+629 
-643 RISYRAFISMP
+643 
-654 PGFKSFKIASKASKE
+654 
-669 IERTKY
+669 
-675 VPARFFDSIEYVGD
+675 
-689 HEAQC
+689 
-694 IMVDHPSHTYVT
+694 
-706 DDFIV
+706 
-711 THNTSLVYNWALGV
+711 TSLVYNWALGV

-938 GAGMNENVTTGK
+938 GTGMNENVTTGK

-983 GPDLNFGSPNEEQNI
+983 GPDLNFSSPNEEQNI
-998 VPDKEELPIIPP
+998 VPDKEEPPIIPP